1 MYLPTKMGKNNS
13 SKSTLSIQSFLKT
26 RFTTANLLKVK
37 EIGNMKG
44 KKKKKKEKRKPL
56 SHILIFMAFQF
67 SYTGMNIGIKIWPKM
82 VAELKIKHNF

>member
-44 KKKKKKEKRKPL
+44 KKKKKRKAKTL
-56 SHILIFMAFQF
+56 KSYIDFHGF
-67 SYTGMNIGIKIWPKM
+67 S
-82 VAELKIKHNF
+82 V

>member
-44 KKKKKKEKRKPL
+44 KKKKRKAKTL
-56 SHILIFMAFQF
+56 KSYIDFHGF
-67 SYTGMNIGIKIWPKM
+67 S
-82 VAELKIKHNF
+82 V